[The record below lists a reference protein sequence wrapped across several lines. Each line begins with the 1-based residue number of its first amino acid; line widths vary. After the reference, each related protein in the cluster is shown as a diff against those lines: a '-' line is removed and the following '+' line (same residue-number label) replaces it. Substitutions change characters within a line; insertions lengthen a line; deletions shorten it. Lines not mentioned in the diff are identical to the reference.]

1 MNNIR
6 FLEDSVSFN
15 IDDRNFLLQPTVQKD
30 FKTEIMSSKNDY
42 SSLVTK
48 SLVDIQKRF
57 VYTVVSENEIFEI
70 DIYKKIDEHSLKT
83 GFLEKTHYL
92 DWYVSK
98 SQMSNNFK
106 YLKIHFL
113 SKIVSFSFFMK
124 KFNIDKLYFII
135 PITVKE
141 VDNYSLNV
149 EHLENRYGFIKDTI
163 PNEIS
168 LLRKSHILSLHKDVL
183 ESIFKK
189 YFSIT
194 S

>member
-1 MNNIR
+1 
-6 FLEDSVSFN
+6 
-15 IDDRNFLLQPTVQKD
+15 
-30 FKTEIMSSKNDY
+30 
-42 SSLVTK
+42 
-48 SLVDIQKRF
+48 
-57 VYTVVSENEIFEI
+57 
-70 DIYKKIDEHSLKT
+70 
-83 GFLEKTHYL
+83 
-92 DWYVSK
+92 
-98 SQMSNNFK
+98 
-106 YLKIHFL
+106 
-113 SKIVSFSFFMK
+113 MK

>member
-106 YLKIHFL
+106 Y
-113 SKIVSFSFFMK
+113 
-124 KFNIDKLYFII
+124 
-135 PITVKE
+135 
-141 VDNYSLNV
+141 
-149 EHLENRYGFIKDTI
+149 
-163 PNEIS
+163 
-168 LLRKSHILSLHKDVL
+168 
-183 ESIFKK
+183 
-189 YFSIT
+189 
-194 S
+194 